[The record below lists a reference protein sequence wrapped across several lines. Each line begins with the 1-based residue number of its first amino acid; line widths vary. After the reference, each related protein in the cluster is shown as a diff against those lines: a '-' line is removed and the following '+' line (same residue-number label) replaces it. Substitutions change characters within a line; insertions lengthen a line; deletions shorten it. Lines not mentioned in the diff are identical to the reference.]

1 MRFGNVRVEFITYQ
15 PSLMLFRSE
24 LTASFISAI
33 DFDENEMLVSSAYIV
48 TFVLCNARGKSFLY
62 IKNSSRPRHDPCG
75 MLQYTFAI
83 FDMYSLTLQN

>member
-1 MRFGNVRVEFITYQ
+1 MGEFTTYQ
-15 PSLMLFRSE
+15 PSLMPFRSE

-33 DFDENEMLVSSAYIV
+33 GFDENEMLVSSAYIV
-48 TFVLCNARGKSFLY
+48 TFVLCNARGKSFLH
-62 IKNSSRPRHDPCG
+62 IKHSSRPRHDPCG